1 MDEPTSA
8 VDVTIQMQIL
18 HLLKDLQNK
27 LGLAYLC
34 ISHDL
39 RVIRFLSDQ
48 VYVMKDGLIVEYGS
62 SEQVFEDPKHEYTK
76 ELLLASIA

>member
-1 MDEPTSA
+1 MDVS
-8 VDVTIQMQIL
+8 IQMQIL
-18 HLLKDLQNK
+18 YLLKDLQNK

-48 VYVMKDGLIVEYGS
+48 VYVMKEGAIVERGS
-62 SEQVFEDPKHEYTK
+62 SEEVFEDPET
-76 ELLLASIA
+76 